1 MFSIKNTHTYAA
13 ICKII
18 SDLKKLVDV
27 FTVGSN
33 AIYILYLLYA
43 SIFAHTGMLA
53 VNITL
58 MVIIAAYTVF
68 YILLCK
74 NNKLLG
80 KKGQRA
86 VKHTYS
92 ISRIAIKTLTLGV
105 AVYAMAT
112 ATSAVDSIAII
123 LAVFSIMT
131 WIFSLAVELLKFA
144 FEHYSDYLMEEIAKD
159 IQPIK
164 DTIQKISSFKEKSSD
179 IIDTVTDTVAEAGS
193 KIKSVFGGIFGRSK
207 SSEMSDAA
215 SRMLESTDTAD
226 KK

>member
-1 MFSIKNTHTYAA
+1 MFKNTRAA
-13 ICKII
+13 LNKIK
-18 SDLKKLVDV
+18 SDLLRAIDV

-43 SIFAHTGMLA
+43 SFIAHTGMLA

-58 MVIIAAYTVF
+58 MIIIAAYTVF
-68 YILLCK
+68 YIALKK
-74 NNKLLG
+74 NNQLVD
-80 KKGQRA
+80 KKTKRA
-86 VKHTYS
+86 TKHAYS

-105 AVYAMAT
+105 ALYAIAT
-112 ATSAVDSIAII
+112 ATSAVDGIAII

-131 WIFSLAVELLKFA
+131 WIFSVALEAFKFT
-144 FEHYSDYLMEEIAKD
+144 FEIYSDFLMAEFTKD
-159 IQPIK
+159 IQPLLDVKDLAIK
-164 DTIQKISSFKEKSSD
+164 VKGKGVE
-179 IIDTVTDTVAEAGS
+179 IIDTVTKAGGT
-193 KIKSVFGGIFGRSK
+193 IKSIFGGIFGRNK

>member
-1 MFSIKNTHTYAA
+1 MFSLKKTHTYAA

-18 SDLKKLVDV
+18 SDLKRLVDV

-43 SIFAHTGMLA
+43 SIFVHTGMLA

-68 YILLCK
+68 YILFKK
-74 NNKLLG
+74 NKNLLG
-80 KKGQRA
+80 KKGKRA

-92 ISRIAIKTLTLGV
+92 ISRIVIKTLTLGV
-105 AVYAMAT
+105 ALYAIAT
-112 ATSAVDSIAII
+112 ATSAVDGIAII

-131 WIFSLAVELLKFA
+131 WIFSLAVELLKFG
-144 FEHYSDYLMEEIAKD
+144 FEHYSDYLMEEIARD

-164 DTIQKISSFKEKSSD
+164 DTIQKINSFKEKSSD
-179 IIDTVTDTVAEAGS
+179 IIDTVTDTVVDAGA
-193 KIKSVFGGIFGRSK
+193 KIKSVFGGMFSRKK

-215 SRMLESTDTAD
+215 NKMLESGDTAD
-226 KK
+226 KN